1 MQLMPATAA
10 RQAERL
16 AIQDHHPDRLF
27 EPSYN
32 ILLGSDHLADLLER
46 YDGALLLALAAYNA
60 GPGNVDNWLAAFGD
74 PRLGV
79 IAPEDWIES
88 IPFRETRLYVQD
100 LLAVY
105 SLYREALGWRP
116 VRPLLEER
124 MTGSQTL

>member
-27 EPSYN
+27 EPGYN

-88 IPFRETRLYVQD
+88 IPSARPGFMCKTC
-100 LLAVY
+100 
-105 SLYREALGWRP
+105 WRSIASTAKP
-116 VRPLLEER
+116 WAGDR
-124 MTGSQTL
+124 